1 MDWYAENCRW
11 LPWRRTQDPYHIW
24 VSEIMLQQTRV
35 DTVIGYYRR
44 FLRRFP
50 DVADLAAAGLQ
61 DVLKLWEGLGYYA
74 RARNLHQA
82 AGIVNRQYHGR
93 VPYSRADFIALPGV
107 GSYIAAAVLSIAYE
121 QPYAA
126 VDGNVKRVLSR
137 IYAAAVPVNGPG
149 AAAFYQGLA
158 DDLLERERPGIFNQ
172 AVMELGALVCRPAG
186 PDCGSCPVR
195 DLCMAQ
201 RRGDVQSFPVRKKR
215 RSVPTYRLAAAVIR
229 KKGRILIVC
238 RPENGLLGG
247 LWEFPGG
254 EMQSGESPE
263 DAGLR
268 LTRKTVGL
276 NTGAVHYLTRV
287 KHAYTHFKV
296 EADVLICDYHSGRV
310 RLNGPADFRWISPRS
325 LGRYPLTGM
334 TRKFLPKLV
343 KMLSSA

>member
-1 MDWYAENCRW
+1 
-11 LPWRRTQDPYHIW
+11 
-24 VSEIMLQQTRV
+24 MLQQTRV

-44 FLRRFP
+44 FLQRFP
-50 DVADLAAAGLQ
+50 GVADLAAARLQ
-61 DVLKLWEGLGYYA
+61 EVLKLWEGLGYYA

-82 AGIVNRQYHGR
+82 AGIVHSQYNGR
-93 VPYSRADFIALPGV
+93 VPSSRKDFIALPGV

-126 VDGNVKRVLSR
+126 VDGNVKRVFSR
-137 IYAAAVPVNGPG
+137 IYAAAVPVNGPD

-158 DDLLERERPGIFNQ
+158 DDLLDRDRPGIFNQ
-172 AVMELGALVCRPAG
+172 AVMELGALVCRPTG
-186 PDCGSCPVR
+186 PHCGGCPVR
-195 DLCMAQ
+195 DLCMAH
-201 RRGDVQSFPVRKKR
+201 RRGDVQSFPVREKR
-215 RSVPTYRLAAAVIR
+215 RSVPVYRLAAAVIR

-254 EMQSGESPE
+254 EIESGESAE
-263 DAGLR
+263 EAGQR
-268 LTRKTVGL
+268 LARKTVGL
-276 NTGAVHYLTRV
+276 DAAAVQYLTRV

-310 RLNGPADFRWISPRS
+310 RLNGPADFRWISPRG
-325 LGRYPLTGM
+325 LERYPLTGI

-343 KMLSSA
+343 EMLLSA